1 MCIRD
6 SDICCAHTYKRHHFF
21 CLALYNKKNTTAESY
36 TCGGKIS
43 YTIHLFVP
51 TRMQSLFNV
60 NLALVLPSFVP
71 DILPAFVPNKPT
83 RYPFVGINVETGLGL
98 GWNLLADDM

>member
-1 MCIRD
+1 
-6 SDICCAHTYKRHHFF
+6 
-21 CLALYNKKNTTAESY
+21 
-36 TCGGKIS
+36 
-43 YTIHLFVP
+43 
-51 TRMQSLFNV
+51 MQSLFNV